1 MSVKILITPRS
12 FAKFDKEPFEL
23 LKKINAEVVIN
34 PYGRILTKQEMIS
47 LVGDIDGIIVGV
59 DPIDQEVMDSAPKL
73 KAIAKYGVGT
83 DNIDLDYA
91 KEKDIPVTITEGA
104 NKDAV
109 AEYTIALMLSVARK
123 VVQIDNECRKLNWSK
138 ITTID
143 TYGKTLGLIGVGQ
156 IGKTV
161 VKRLKGFDM
170 NILAYDLHR
179 DDKFA
184 KENNMTY
191 IEQLDE
197 LLKKSDFISLHL
209 PLNESTKNIIGK
221 RELQLMKENAIL
233 INTARGGLIDE
244 DALLVALEHN
254 YIWGAGLDVF
264 KEEPPTN
271 KKLLANSNLVIG
283 SHCAAS
289 TQQATINMGRV
300 ATKQLIESLNFNV

>member
-23 LKKINAEVVIN
+23 LKKFNAEVVIN
-34 PYGRILTKQEMIS
+34 PYGRSLTKQERIS

-179 DDKFA
+179 DNKFA

-191 IEQLDE
+191 VEQLDE
-197 LLKKSDFISLHL
+197 LLKKADFISLHL

-271 KKLLANSNLVIG
+271 KKLLSNSNLVIG

-289 TQQATINMGRV
+289 TQQATINMGKV

>member
-191 IEQLDE
+191 VEQLDE